1 MEVGCFESRLSRTEL
16 MLGPARSQ
24 DGRLV
29 LLSGVNSAEPADRKS
44 RWGDSSGEWMKKLY
58 EYLCLGELFLV
69 KVAFFSLVLLV
80 FIAAFTRYIGYPI
93 NWSVDMAQCL
103 FAWCTFIAADI
114 ALRNNK
120 LMKVDF
126 FVAKLPERYR
136 NKIELLNLI
145 IILAFLLAL
154 IGYGSYLSYT
164 TRFRT
169 FQGIPG
175 FSYTWVTLS
184 VPVGSLLMSI
194 TTALNIRAILR
205 EIRAVSA
212 A

>member
-1 MEVGCFESRLSRTEL
+1 
-16 MLGPARSQ
+16 
-24 DGRLV
+24 
-29 LLSGVNSAEPADRKS
+29 
-44 RWGDSSGEWMKKLY
+44 MKKLY
-58 EYLCLGELFLV
+58 GYVCLGELLV
-69 KVAFFSLVLLV
+69 VKAAFVFLVLLV

-103 FAWCTFIAADI
+103 FAWCTFLAADI
-114 ALRNNK
+114 AMRDDK
-120 LMKVDF
+120 LMSVDF
-126 FVAKLPERYR
+126 FVKRLPEQFR
-136 NKIELLNLI
+136 NKVELLNLI
-145 IILAFLLAL
+145 IIFAFLIAL

-184 VPVGSLLMSI
+184 VPMGGLLMSI
-194 TTALNIRAILR
+194 TTALNIRAIVNN
-205 EIRAVSA
+205 IRAVNA

>member
-1 MEVGCFESRLSRTEL
+1 
-16 MLGPARSQ
+16 
-24 DGRLV
+24 
-29 LLSGVNSAEPADRKS
+29 
-44 RWGDSSGEWMKKLY
+44 MKKLY
-58 EYLCLGELFLV
+58 GYVCLGELFIV
-69 KVAFFSLVLLV
+69 KVAFVSLVLLV

-103 FAWCTFIAADI
+103 FAWCTFLAADI

-120 LMKVDF
+120 LMRVDF
-126 FVAKLPERYR
+126 FVSRLPERHQS
-136 NKIELLNLI
+136 NIELLNLL
-145 IILAFLLAL
+145 IILVFLLAL
-154 IGYGSYLSYT
+154 IGFGTWLSYT

-194 TTALNIRAILR
+194 TTALNIRAVLHKFK
-205 EIRAVSA
+205 AVKA

>member
-1 MEVGCFESRLSRTEL
+1 
-16 MLGPARSQ
+16 
-24 DGRLV
+24 
-29 LLSGVNSAEPADRKS
+29 
-44 RWGDSSGEWMKKLY
+44 MKKLY
-58 EYLCLGELFLV
+58 GYICLGELLFV
-69 KVAFFSLVLLV
+69 KVAFVSLVLLV

-103 FAWCTFIAADI
+103 FAWCTFLAADI
-114 ALRNNK
+114 AMRNDK

-126 FVAKLPERYR
+126 FVRRLPKNLQSKVEQ
-136 NKIELLNLI
+136 LNLV
-145 IILAFLLAL
+145 IILVFLAAL
-154 IGYGSYLSYT
+154 VGYGIWLSYT

-184 VPVGSLLMSI
+184 VPVGSLLMAI
-194 TTALNIRAILR
+194 TTVLNIKAIRNKNR
-205 EIRAVSA
+205 EDKA

>member
-1 MEVGCFESRLSRTEL
+1 
-16 MLGPARSQ
+16 
-24 DGRLV
+24 
-29 LLSGVNSAEPADRKS
+29 
-44 RWGDSSGEWMKKLY
+44 MKKLY

-69 KVAFFSLVLLV
+69 KVAFVSLVFLV

-114 ALRNNK
+114 AMRSNK
-120 LMKVDF
+120 LMRVDF

-136 NKIELLNLI
+136 NQIELVNLI

-154 IGYGSYLSYT
+154 IGYGSHLSYT

-184 VPVGSLLMSI
+184 VPVGGLLMSI
-194 TTALNIRAILR
+194 TTALNIRAIFRKIR
-205 EIRAVSA
+205 EVSSA
-212 A
+212 

>member
-1 MEVGCFESRLSRTEL
+1 MAGWIFR
-16 MLGPARSQ
+16 PASTVPTRWT
-24 DGRLV
+24 RKV
-29 LLSGVNSAEPADRKS
+29 SGSAA
-44 RWGDSSGEWMKKLY
+44 GGGLMKKIY
-58 EYLCLGELFLV
+58 GYVCLGELLVV
-69 KVAFFSLVLLV
+69 KVVFVSLVLLV

-103 FAWCTFIAADI
+103 FAWCTFLAADI
-114 ALRNNK
+114 AMRNNK
-120 LMKVDF
+120 LMRVDF
-126 FVAKLPERYR
+126 FVNKLPEHYR
-136 NKIELLNLI
+136 STIELLNLI

-154 IGYGSYLSYT
+154 IGYGSWLSYT

-184 VPVGSLLMSI
+184 VPIGGLLMSI
-194 TTALNIRAILR
+194 TTGLNIRAIVNK
-205 EIRAVSA
+205 IRAVSA

>member
-1 MEVGCFESRLSRTEL
+1 
-16 MLGPARSQ
+16 
-24 DGRLV
+24 
-29 LLSGVNSAEPADRKS
+29 
-44 RWGDSSGEWMKKLY
+44 MKKFY
-58 EYLCLGELFLV
+58 GYICLGELYFV
-69 KVAFFSLVLLV
+69 KVAFVSLVLLV

-103 FAWCTFIAADI
+103 FAWCTFLAADI
-114 ALRNNK
+114 AMRNDK

-126 FVAKLPERYR
+126 FIRKLPEHLQI
-136 NKIELLNLI
+136 KVELLNMV
-145 IILAFLLAL
+145 IILVFLVAL
-154 IGYGSYLSYT
+154 VGYGIWLSYT

-194 TTALNIRAILR
+194 TTVLNIRGVRNKIR
-205 EIRAVSA
+205 ESNA

>member
-1 MEVGCFESRLSRTEL
+1 
-16 MLGPARSQ
+16 
-24 DGRLV
+24 
-29 LLSGVNSAEPADRKS
+29 
-44 RWGDSSGEWMKKLY
+44 MKKLY
-58 EYLCLGELFLV
+58 GYICLGELLFV
-69 KVAFFSLVLLV
+69 KVAFVSLVLLV

-103 FAWCTFIAADI
+103 FAWCTFLAADI
-114 ALRNNK
+114 AMRNEK

-126 FVAKLPERYR
+126 FVRKLPEGLQV
-136 NKIELLNLI
+136 KVELLNLL
-145 IILAFLLAL
+145 IILVFLAAL
-154 IGYGSYLSYT
+154 VGYGIWLSYT

-194 TTALNIRAILR
+194 TTVLNIRSVR
-205 EIRAVSA
+205 NKIRDAKA